1 MAWRKTKSSKQHI
14 FLYVATAAIL
24 IYLAI
29 VTVRVVYVSA
39 IFARHD
45 RVNVAFFGEEAT
57 ILSFGLTDNVNYI
70 VSLSHEQKIMIPGG
84 YNQYPLGSLG
94 KLVEIEKDPTILQ
107 RTFSS
112 MTSAHINYFISPTKP
127 DVYEKPD
134 TDEPTYKKRDLI
146 GKIFSSKY
154 MSNMNIIDKLY
165 VSYLIG
171 KRRQQDYVVLR
182 STVRRDEDDGARIFS
197 EKSFQKKYKGFFYH
211 QSVREEGMEV
221 QIRYSMYKS
230 AVTLSRVIEG
240 QGIRITDFSL
250 TDRTDVKR
258 CLIRTNE
265 SKKTHT
271 VQFLKRALMC
281 DVEQG
286 ETEGVDVVLYLGK
299 DLEALWE

>member
-1 MAWRKTKSSKQHI
+1 MAWRKHTSSRQHI
-14 FLYVATAAIL
+14 LLYLAAAAIL
-24 IYLAI
+24 TYVAFVTLRAIYE
-29 VTVRVVYVSA
+29 SA

-112 MTSAHINYFISPTKP
+112 MTSAHINYFISPKKP
-127 DVYEKPD
+127 EVYEKPD
-134 TDEPTYKKRDLI
+134 TDEPTYRKRDFI
-146 GKIFSSKY
+146 SHIFSSKY
-154 MSNMNIIDKLY
+154 MSNMSIFDKLY

-197 EKSFQKKYKGFFYH
+197 EKSFLKKYKGFFYH
-211 QSVREEGMEV
+211 QSLREEGMEV
-221 QIRYSMYKS
+221 QIKYNTYKS

-250 TDRTDVKR
+250 TDRSDVKR

-265 SKKTHT
+265 PKKTHT
-271 VQFLKRALMC
+271 VQFLKRALAC

-286 ETEGVDVVLYLGK
+286 ETEGVDIVLYLGK
-299 DLEALWE
+299 DIEALWE